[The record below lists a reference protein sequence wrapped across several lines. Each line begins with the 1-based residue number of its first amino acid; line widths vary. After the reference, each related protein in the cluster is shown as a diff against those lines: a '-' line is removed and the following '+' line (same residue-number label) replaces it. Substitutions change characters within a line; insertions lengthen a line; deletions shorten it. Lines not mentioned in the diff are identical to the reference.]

1 MKFSKAEIEF
11 IRSELGIE
19 VGETEENE
27 ETLCAIQDAAFE
39 VEAEESNR
47 LDKLSD
53 RDKMAVSLV
62 TRLGGGE

>member
-53 RDKMAVSLV
+53 RGKMAVSLV